1 MGQISEGGGE
11 SSWSVQEYVLEPI
24 LRDEEFVL
32 YRARHRNQ
40 ADIPSV
46 LVRTPISTRPAPESL
61 KRIEHEYSF
70 RAELDP
76 VWAVR
81 PLVISQ
87 HSGRTML
94 ALEDPGGAPLDGL
107 IQGPMEM
114 AQFLRFAIGL
124 ATALSQ
130 LHKRQLI
137 HKDVKP
143 SNVLVDSTT
152 GQVWLTGFG
161 IASRLPRERQSP
173 EPPEFIAGSLPYM
186 APEQTGV
193 CPSRLPIR
201 WSGCIATLQDSRC
214 RLANDWRMSRAL
226 SLQSS

>member
-137 HKDVKP
+137 WDCFAP
-143 SNVLVDSTT
+143 SPRTSVAR
-152 GQVWLTGFG
+152 
-161 IASRLPRERQSP
+161 ASRVHRR
-173 EPPEFIAGSLPYM
+173 IAPLYG
-186 APEQTGV
+186 
-193 CPSRLPIR
+193 
-201 WSGCIATLQDSRC
+201 
-214 RLANDWRMSRAL
+214 SRADRPNEPFDRFAE
-226 SLQSS
+226 